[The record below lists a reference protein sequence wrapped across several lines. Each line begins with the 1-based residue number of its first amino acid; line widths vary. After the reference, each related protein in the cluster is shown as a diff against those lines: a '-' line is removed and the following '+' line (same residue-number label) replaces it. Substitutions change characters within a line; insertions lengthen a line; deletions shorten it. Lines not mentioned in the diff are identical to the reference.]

1 MITKTVS
8 PQKTIKMMLFLAGW
22 GSYINICTEAHL
34 LSAQGLLIISSH
46 ISTILVKII
55 IVVVVI
61 IVINYETV
69 EDCGPAPPLG
79 R

>member
-1 MITKTVS
+1 
-8 PQKTIKMMLFLAGW
+8 MMLFLAGW

-55 IVVVVI
+55 IVVVVVI

>member
-8 PQKTIKMMLFLAGW
+8 LQKTIKMMLFIAGW

-55 IVVVVI
+55 IV
-61 IVINYETV
+61 INYETV

-79 R
+79 C

>member
-1 MITKTVS
+1 
-8 PQKTIKMMLFLAGW
+8 MMLFLVGW

-46 ISTILVKII
+46 ISTILVKIV
-55 IVVVVI
+55 IVVLVI
-61 IVINYETV
+61 IVINYGTV